1 MKMTQSSVFVR
12 DCRGRE
18 ARVADMIRAA
28 FKARFGSGDE
38 EAAIVR
44 ELRRSGCV
52 VAELMALEDGEPV
65 AHAMFSRVAAE
76 PSSLR
81 AAALGPVC
89 VRVDRQRRGIG
100 DSLIRAGLADCREAG
115 IEAVI
120 VLGDDYYRRFGF
132 RAELLGGIACAF
144 AGEHLQGLELRQ
156 GAFAGVRSLAYAPAF
171 QDSAG

>member
-1 MKMTQSSVFVR
+1 MAQSPVFIR
-12 DCRGRE
+12 NCRGHE
-18 ARVADMIRAA
+18 AQVAEMIRAA

-38 EAAIVR
+38 EVAIVQ
-44 ELRRSGCV
+44 ELRRAGDV
-52 VAELMALEDGEPV
+52 VAELTALEDGEPV

-100 DSLIRAGLADCREAG
+100 DSLIRAGLADCRTAG

-132 RAELLGGIACAF
+132 DAGAVRGIACAF
-144 AGEHLQGLELRQ
+144 AGEHFQGLELSP
-156 GAFAGVRSLAYAPAF
+156 GAFAGVRSLSYAPAF
-171 QDSAG
+171 QSPGG

>member
-1 MKMTQSSVFVR
+1 MAQSPVFIR
-12 DCRGRE
+12 DCRGHE
-18 ARVADMIRAA
+18 AQVAEMIRAA
-28 FKARFGSGDE
+28 FKARFGRGDE
-38 EAAIVR
+38 EVAIVQ
-44 ELRRSGCV
+44 ELRRAGCV
-52 VAELMALEDGEPV
+52 VAELTALEDGEPV

-100 DSLIRAGLADCREAG
+100 DSLIRAGLADCRKAG

-120 VLGDDYYRRFGF
+120 VLGDAYYRRFGF
-132 RAELLGGIACAF
+132 RAELLCGIACAF
-144 AGEHLQGLELRQ
+144 AGEHLQGLELLP

-171 QDSAG
+171 QDAAG